1 MPRLRVRVELNRG
14 GVGIP
19 LHKLASV
26 VQESQRFF
34 QLLAQDVHIE
44 RDRGEWLAFDL
55 DNGSLNFTAEYVGPV
70 SAEQVSSFY
79 AAFDGVTSLRRA
91 TIAQFTRIAEAIG
104 EDELIGFGLYGSDQ
118 ETEPTEWRCLSRR
131 DALRISDEIRILQG
145 AAGELEPESHLRAV
159 IDSDRGARLFKER
172 HNRSAAPGDQSKWSS
187 FVRAV
192 ESNLANRISR
202 LEGEVESHS
211 VSIRDL
217 RLASAVT
224 EESFRNLLSSV
235 EKFCGQATNQLERL
249 TPQPPQQTP
258 LLVAPASFSA
268 PPPAWDSGRRRKTL
282 GIVTVVLLAIAVVI
296 FLLWPSKPPE
306 PVDNAAAVDGGSAP
320 VEVGNTKSTTDNAV
334 PSAEPSNPKAAAAK
348 TPLPVEPA
356 KPKGT
361 AENVA
366 PTEQPPEPGA
376 GVMHVD
382 LEAREAAWVS
392 ITDVD
397 GNTLLARVLQ
407 PNETRSLELTK
418 GATLRTGNAGAL
430 VIRFNGKDIG
440 PLGPVGKIRD
450 VEFKDGTFRIR
461 APNQAPS
468 SSAAE

>member
-1 MPRLRVRVELNRG
+1 
-14 GVGIP
+14 
-19 LHKLASV
+19 
-26 VQESQRFF
+26 
-34 QLLAQDVHIE
+34 
-44 RDRGEWLAFDL
+44 
-55 DNGSLNFTAEYVGPV
+55 
-70 SAEQVSSFY
+70 
-79 AAFDGVTSLRRA
+79 
-91 TIAQFTRIAEAIG
+91 
-104 EDELIGFGLYGSDQ
+104 
-118 ETEPTEWRCLSRR
+118 
-131 DALRISDEIRILQG
+131 
-145 AAGELEPESHLRAV
+145 
-159 IDSDRGARLFKER
+159 
-172 HNRSAAPGDQSKWSS
+172 
-187 FVRAV
+187 
-192 ESNLANRISR
+192 
-202 LEGEVESHS
+202 
-211 VSIRDL
+211 
-217 RLASAVT
+217 
-224 EESFRNLLSSV
+224 
-235 EKFCGQATNQLERL
+235 
-249 TPQPPQQTP
+249 
-258 LLVAPASFSA
+258 
-268 PPPAWDSGRRRKTL
+268 L

-296 FLLWPSKPPE
+296 FLLGPSKPPE

-348 TPLPVEPA
+348 TPLP
-356 KPKGT
+356 
-361 AENVA
+361 
-366 PTEQPPEPGA
+366 EQPPEPGA